1 MLNFNILMEN
11 PLKDE
16 TVHSV
21 IRLIVPNKE
30 IPETLDCIWDK
41 VIDYLASF
49 YYIQQ
54 DWPDCLHF
62 VDFCSATMQTSSLP
76 DCLLILQK
84 VTFFLNLEGRID
96 VYEGV

>member
-1 MLNFNILMEN
+1 MFRGKDLVGGSDTIMLNFNILMEN

-21 IRLIVPNKE
+21 IRLIAPNKE
-30 IPETLDCIWDK
+30 IPQALDCNWDK

-54 DWPDCLHF
+54 D
-62 VDFCSATMQTSSLP
+62 
-76 DCLLILQK
+76 
-84 VTFFLNLEGRID
+84 
-96 VYEGV
+96 

>member
-1 MLNFNILMEN
+1 MFRGKHLVGGSDTIMLNFNILMEN

-30 IPETLDCIWDK
+30 ILQTLDCIWDK

-54 DWPDCLHF
+54 D
-62 VDFCSATMQTSSLP
+62 
-76 DCLLILQK
+76 
-84 VTFFLNLEGRID
+84 
-96 VYEGV
+96 